1 MGNCLVVLGPLR
13 VKKEAMTV
21 KIHDIEGKESAVVL
35 DITGAHQIRLMNI
48 VASKGISEIGVR
60 HPFRGI
66 RCFF

>member
-1 MGNCLVVLGPLR
+1 MGNGLVVLGPLR

-35 DITGAHQIRLMNI
+35 DITGTHQIRLMNI
-48 VASKGISEIGVR
+48 VASKGIPEIGVR
-60 HPFRGI
+60 YPFRGI